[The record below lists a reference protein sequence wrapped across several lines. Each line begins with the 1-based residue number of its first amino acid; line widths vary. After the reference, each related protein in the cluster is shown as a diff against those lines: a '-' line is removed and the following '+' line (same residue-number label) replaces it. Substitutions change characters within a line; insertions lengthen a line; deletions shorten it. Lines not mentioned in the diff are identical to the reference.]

1 MSWIIAEV
9 LSIDYHM
16 RFPILQ
22 RDLMKTVGLVKWF
35 IDFIE
40 AEAALNFQCNK
51 MNKSSNCSTLK
62 DVFNYQNSITFINV
76 ILFQM

>member
-1 MSWIIAEV
+1 
-9 LSIDYHM
+9 
-16 RFPILQ
+16 
-22 RDLMKTVGLVKWF
+22 MKTVGLVKWV

-40 AEAALNFQCNK
+40 AKADLNFQCK
-51 MNKSSNCSTLK
+51 IYRQMNKSSNCPTLK